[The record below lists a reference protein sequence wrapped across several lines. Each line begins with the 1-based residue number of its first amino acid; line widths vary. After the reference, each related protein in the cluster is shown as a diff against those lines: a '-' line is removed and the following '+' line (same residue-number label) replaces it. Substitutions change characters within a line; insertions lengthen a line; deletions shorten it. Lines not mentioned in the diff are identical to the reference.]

1 MANHILTKSPGSTF
15 TAAIERELILRMLS
29 LRDTIKP
36 APCPIYNLL
45 PALDRLIELLSY
57 SPETGKIIHC
67 LTRGQGKTGQ
77 EAGTPASGYRQI
89 YVDLK
94 PYKAH
99 RLGWKIHYGADP
111 KGQIDHVNGIRYD
124 NRISNLRDF
133 SPLENSRNRHVAKSN
148 SGHIGISFCRRSHR
162 YVACIGLGD
171 RTVHLGQ
178 FVRLKCAIAA
188 RECGEEWLYG
198 PLPVSADNKQEAA

>member
-1 MANHILTKSPGSTF
+1 MGKLILTKSPGSTF
-15 TAAIERELILRMLS
+15 TAAIERKLIARMLS

-36 APCPIYNLL
+36 APCPIYNPL
-45 PALDRLIELLSY
+45 PALDRLKELLSY
-57 SPETGKIIHC
+57 SPETGKIIHR
-67 LTRGQGKTGQ
+67 LTRGQGKSGQ
-77 EAGTPASGYRQI
+77 EAGTPANGYRQI
-89 YVDLK
+89 YVDMT

-99 RLGWKIHYGADP
+99 RLAWKLHHGSDP
-111 KGQIDHVNGIRYD
+111 KGQIDHKNGVSSD
-124 NRISNLRDF
+124 NRIANLRDV

-162 YVACIGLGD
+162 YVAYIGLGD

-178 FVRLKCAIAA
+178 FVRLKCAVTA